1 MKVVGDES
9 MSICGGEVLLEL
21 FQKHGIDHVFCS
33 PGTEWA
39 PVWEML
45 LQRYDRGDRSI
56 EYINC
61 RHEILAVS
69 AALGYAKN
77 SQKLGAVLLHAN
89 VGPLHGAMAMR
100 AAMLVRAP
108 IIICSAYSS
117 DYGDYEGNKS
127 PEAHWISRLA
137 DIGGPSTLVKPYVKW
152 VNTVTSK
159 KTLVDSIE
167 RGCQIAQTT
176 PCGPVFLAIPK
187 ELMAEDL
194 VDAHLPSSLNV
205 SVETQPAYD
214 DLTPIAK
221 LLVESKQPIIITEYA
236 GENPGAVTRLVEL
249 AELLSIPVFESVSPV
264 FASFPKTHLLHQG
277 NDATE
282 AISQAD
288 TILVVDAVTPWFP
301 PSAYPENSARVIV
314 LDEDPFRSR
323 LPYYGYRSDFSIA
336 GDVEQSL
343 AQLINAVRDCMG
355 GTADSAAIYR
365 ERLERYKVRHNQ
377 MAEES
382 IAEAEDEKSLKPIS
396 PKWFHYL
403 ANKILPG
410 NAISIVETLTHTR
423 HFYRYM
429 TESKNYLRCSGGGL
443 GSGMGIAIGAKIASP
458 DTPVIFYVGD
468 GSFNYNPVLAGLG
481 LCQEYQIPI
490 MTVIQNNGSYAAM
503 RSGYRSLFPEGW
515 AVTHDSYLGVD
526 ISPQPDYVKIAES
539 FDAYAEKIEDPD
551 SIEPALQRA
560 LQKLADGKSVLL
572 NVIT

>member
-1 MKVVGDES
+1 MNGGD
-9 MSICGGEVLLEL
+9 VLLEL
-21 FQKHGIDHVFCS
+21 LQNHGIDHIFCS

-39 PVWEML
+39 PVWENL
-45 LQRYDRGDRSI
+45 VRRYAHRDDSI
-56 EYINC
+56 KYINC
-61 RHEILAVS
+61 RDEILAVA

-100 AAMLVRAP
+100 AALLVRAP

-127 PEAHWISRLA
+127 PEAHWISRLS

-205 SVETQPAYD
+205 SVETQAAYD

-221 LLVESKQPIIITEYA
+221 QLAGSKQPIIITEYA

-249 AELLSIPVFESVSPV
+249 AELLSIPVFESFRPS
-264 FASFPKTHLLHQG
+264 FASFPKTHPLFQG

-288 TILVVDAVTPWFP
+288 TILIVDAVTPWFP
-301 PSAYPENSARVIV
+301 PSAYPKNNARVIV
-314 LDEDPFRSR
+314 LDEDPSRAR

-343 AQLINAVRDCMG
+343 AQLINAVRECIE
-355 GTADSAAIYR
+355 GTADSIPIYR

-382 IAEAEDEKSLKPIS
+382 IAEAEAEKSLKPIS
-396 PKWFHYL
+396 PKWFYYL

-410 NAISIVETLTHTR
+410 DAISIVETVMHSR

-429 TESKNYLRCSGGGL
+429 TESNNYLRCSVGSL
-443 GSGMGIAIGAKIASP
+443 GNGMGIAIGAKIANP

-481 LCQEYQIPI
+481 LCQEYQLPI
-490 MTVIQNNGSYAAM
+490 MTVILNNGSYAAM
-503 RSGYRSLFPEGW
+503 RGGHQGLFPEGW

-539 FDAYAEKIEDPD
+539 FDTYAEKIEDPD
-551 SIEPALQRA
+551 SIEPALKRA
-560 LQKLADGKSVLL
+560 SQKLADGKPVLL
-572 NVIT
+572 DVITS